1 MAFCTKFMLIFF
13 CLRLLNITINIIH
26 PTDADVNGFFDIF
39 WGRKRNFYLSQR
51 FVLNYTATRAVP
63 RIFSLKKSVCFCAYS
78 KET

>member
-39 WGRKRNFYLSQR
+39 LGAEKKFLS
-51 FVLNYTATRAVP
+51 
-63 RIFSLKKSVCFCAYS
+63 FSNVCA
-78 KET
+78 